1 MKKIKYY
8 ASVAAALT
16 RQSIQSRLE
25 YPFMLIG
32 HVLANCVQWVVAGS
46 GVFYPDM
53 VHALLRGRGRV

>member
-1 MKKIKYY
+1 MRMKKIKYY

-32 HVLANCVQWVVAGS
+32 HVLANCVQWVV
-46 GVFYPDM
+46 
-53 VHALLRGRGRV
+53 